1 MPDVLLSLLP
11 PLAHN
16 TVIVL
21 MGASLLGI
29 AAGVVGCFSFLRR
42 QALISDAISHATL
55 PGIAAAFLFGY
66 VVWGEGRALALLT
79 GGAVL
84 SGFLGMLAVRWIR
97 EETRLSEDTAIG
109 TVLSVFF
116 GLGLV
121 LLSVVQ
127 ATGAGGQA
135 GLGSFL
141 LGAVATMTTAE
152 AWTIAGVS
160 LLALITTAALFK
172 TFGLACFDPDFAR
185 ALGWSTRRLD
195 LAMTGL
201 LLVVLAIG
209 LKAVGLVLIIAMVII
224 PPAAARFWT
233 DDLARMVS
241 LSGAIGGLSAAVGAY
256 LSAGFPNLP
265 TGAVIVLVAGLLF
278 IVGLLLSPRRGMVAA
293 ALTLRARRRRET
305 LRIALLD
312 LAERRPMDRRSLVV
326 LRTAGY
332 LDAVGEA
339 TPAGIAAA
347 ATALRDHKAWQGFIL
362 RHPETAADVA
372 EWGHGRPP
380 TGDATAGEGGRP

>member
-1 MPDVLLSLLP
+1 MLDLFP

-16 TVIVL
+16 TLVVL
-21 MGASLLGI
+21 TGAGLLGV

-55 PGIAAAFLFGY
+55 PGIAAAFLLGY
-66 VVWGEGRALALLT
+66 AVWGEGRSLALLT
-79 GGAVL
+79 AGAMA

-97 EETRLSEDTAIG
+97 EETRLTEDTAIG

-127 ATGAGGQA
+127 STSAGGQA

-141 LGAVATMTTAE
+141 LGAVATMTTNE
-152 AWTIAGVS
+152 AWTIAAVS
-160 LLALITTAALFK
+160 LMALVTTSVLFK
-172 TFGLACFDPDFAR
+172 TFGLACFDPDFAK

-233 DDLARMVS
+233 DDLSRMVT
-241 LSGAIGGLSAAVGAY
+241 LSGAIGGASAVAGAY
-256 LSAGFPNLP
+256 ISAGFPNLP
-265 TGAVIVLVAGLLF
+265 TGAVIVLVAGGLF
-278 IVGLLLSPRRGMVAA
+278 FVGLLLSPRRGIIAE
-293 ALTLRARRRRET
+293 ALSLRTRRRREAV
-305 LRIALLD
+305 RIALLD
-312 LAERRPMDRRSLVV
+312 LAERRSLDPRSIKA
-326 LRTAGY
+326 LRSAGY
-332 LDAVGEA
+332 LDPVGEA
-339 TPAGIAAA
+339 TSAGVAAS
-347 ATALRDHKAWQGFIL
+347 ATALRDHKAWQGFVL
-362 RHPETAADVA
+362 RHPEAAADMA
-372 EWGHGRPP
+372 DWGHGRPP
-380 TGDATAGEGGRP
+380 VGDSPAGGVGPT